1 MLIIDE
7 WEEIRLLLADWQQVD
22 ENELTLVM
30 YGLFQNSLG
39 TRSITAQPTIE
50 DVRNRAMEAW
60 QEYFRPGTVAY
71 LHLVKPQRNLAG
83 REVHFIIEFS
93 NRFFEVPAGDIPV
106 VRKIYWEGVW
116 TEAEPIAAYHTQ
128 GISTFQLLI
137 QIGLM
142 EWCGPDT
149 RTECNIHIEG
159 RITLPLVQVELNK
172 GSMMEIFIH
181 FGAIESDAI
190 TLVQSH
196 IQALSPKPQDA
207 PTPRRYAGDE
217 GASPARGHGSG
228 QAASSSSGNGHTDD
242 SISPSNPGS
251 EEESSGSDY
260 DPDSYGWDD
269 ELPQGLVKVACF
281 KRGPSQESDP
291 ILSIVSMRR
300 EEDLHDQLAVLYRM
314 PARFI
319 KGILFVAPS
328 PDFAEEQ
335 GAWPIIVEQTQDRHD
350 AATQKLVVLQ
360 VDYYYSKAS
369 TGDQAT
375 QWRVVILP
383 NVASR
388 MEVIAATDALNYC
401 EALADSRCLV
411 WHHREL
417 WSQQG
422 PDHIISDGDLIRVA
436 VPPIDEDMCESTWI
450 RVQDTY
456 DAGRLVGFPPEN
468 SDEEYQELTPRSS
481 MTGLRSSST
490 SDISDGDGDMQ
501 DRLRPY
507 SLQQHA
513 TDASSSRVGSSAD
526 FTQNPS
532 SGSAAHLVAN
542 HHSQAHF
549 GQSKL
554 YPEEE
559 WTTEAPNGEVQTGYA
574 VVLYGLFWEDVGT
587 RFANVPCLNLLSLEE
602 AVHQQWPNLVHYQKN
617 LFRIDPQ
624 PNGATFY
631 EVHILV
637 EFLDSADYP
646 HPALEPV
653 LEVLHLWKRDG
664 TFEEIR
670 QPAYH
675 HSYSNLR
682 QVLHGLGKWCDYDR
696 HYYCEAWIKGQSLQE
711 EEQQRLHPG
720 DLVTIRLTPKT
731 ERLPTRTTSLL
742 QHGAA
747 LRRKFT
753 IPLAHYL
760 GSNEKAPQQRSV
772 SLSIEPAQLC
782 NFIAAWRDAPLGC
795 IYELPDGTELP
806 VATCEALDKANG
818 CQKGITYATHI
829 FTDGSYDS
837 NSETMAWSF
846 VVLKTDKSD
855 YTTANIIHLLGYACG
870 IVETSSHSPQW
881 KGANKC
887 NAYVAEVE
895 ALLQSHWWA
904 LAHEVGPEVHFHFDA
919 KSAGYGVKGLWGHD
933 SSHQLCGLARAIAQS
948 LEICVG
954 SPISY
959 HHIRAH
965 SGDPWNELVDAV
977 ANGCRTGSIK
987 PTRPPDFDL
996 RPWIQGGYVLPA
1008 EHLPLA
1014 LQVLQGHPGLP
1025 SGTVNSLSYA
1035 ANLGRPPSTD
1045 ALWPIDLDQQQGTT
1059 TGQHQ
1064 AAALRCCSYNV
1075 RTLKEDASTTCAG
1088 SAEYLRTQLTAL
1100 EYHVCALQE
1109 TRAKE
1114 SATIESGDFIRLV
1127 AGSDN
1132 GRGGCELWFSK
1143 THKIGSFEACT
1154 LQHLTVLHQEAS
1166 LLVVRQRI
1174 GCEFLVFVSAHAPH
1188 SGHAEEDRNQWWAK
1202 LAKVLEHAKLRGR
1215 LVLCGDF
1222 NAQLG
1227 DPVEGAIGDLVE
1239 GKTTPNGVHFGS
1251 LLQRLGLWAPSTYSH
1266 CHGGQHGTWT
1276 HPNTR
1281 QAIRIDFIAIDLRF
1295 GAFGVTSLVDH
1306 NIDTSGLG
1314 EDHDP
1319 VQVHFSFATW
1329 KQRSARRRVP
1339 IDEVAI
1345 TDAANRSQV
1354 EAAMQAVSTIAW
1366 EENVHDHYAAIAK
1379 ELYNNLVELFPQ
1391 QRKQPRKHYISQ
1403 QTWMCRAS
1411 KVVLKQALRAAR
1423 KQNDSEGESILLPQ
1437 LRDISQRLRRM
1448 LQEDRAQHV
1457 RELLEQVDKAPPHQI
1472 FAQLKR
1478 LGIGARFRKT
1488 TTKALPM
1495 MKKNDGTYAGSFEE
1509 SQEVWRQYAAALE
1522 GGHPIDGGEL
1532 LSRCFERQRR
1542 QLEEGYGPLGV
1553 HIPTRIQ
1560 VERACRKL
1568 KPFKARGPDGL
1579 PAGLFHCYPAT
1590 TAALLHPLF
1599 VKFVCQ
1605 GAEPLG
1611 FKGGRLVHL
1620 FKGKGAADEPENR
1633 RGILI
1638 SNHVGKI
1645 AHSTLRGQYT
1655 PFLELGMLPMQVG
1668 GRPRKSVQQGAH
1680 MLRLFM
1686 SCCKQHN
1693 LSCGV
1698 VFLDI
1703 RTAYYKVL
1711 RELVT
1716 SQPVPEDRIK
1726 ALLAHFRLP
1735 PESMQQ
1741 LETKLRGDDGTLR
1754 TGLGS
1759 SMGQILGELHSDTW
1773 FTTQG
1778 LPGLTVTTI
1787 GTRPGSCFAD
1797 VFFNFLF
1804 AEVLKEIKATL
1815 GDSGVLTELRW
1826 CGKRNLDMDM
1836 QNEDCTT
1843 NVLETAWADD
1853 LALFF
1858 QHQDPNQLV
1867 TNLQEGCATMINT
1880 CMKYGLEP
1888 NFARGKTEAIL
1899 SLRGKGAVHAR
1910 RKWFTDERGL
1920 LPLPDCHL
1928 EGCHI
1933 KLVARYRHL
1942 GGIVDAKANTTAEVK
1957 ARVGQMKQTF
1967 RRYKKTLFASTS
1979 IDRLRRAQLLRPLVL
1994 SILEFNLGALVDM
2007 READYRYIATSIL
2020 GIYRAILIGSRSGDP
2035 DEYKT
2040 KWARICYTL
2049 QLPTP
2054 MAIVHM
2060 ARIRYFGQVFRAGGD
2075 DLWAA
2080 ISGQRTWLSDCRE
2093 AFQWLY
2099 TQICNTSTLPDPAV
2113 DWQPWE
2119 AMLSTQKK
2127 RFAGLVQRAWRHEII
2142 QDYNQCI
2149 VQEGYTGFYM
2159 ALELGNYE
2167 FPDSI
2172 TTAIVPQEPPD
2183 HSKVHACLQCQ
2194 KVFESRTAWAS
2205 HAFKKH
2211 QRKNPAR
2218 RFTCGTYC
2226 LACGKEFW
2234 EYKRLLMH
2242 HKYSGECRRRL
2253 AMASYTVQDDEIAPG
2268 MGSRAQRQ
2276 QPEDILQPWTI
2287 VPSADLPVRNYWAGV
2302 ENSWDSELLD
2312 ALFLAIPLDDG
2323 QIPLAVD
2330 DLLETLRH
2338 LLIGTTVEYGS
2349 MLRTILCW
2357 KDSMMDVSQ
2366 QSDQCSPHRAGL
2378 IKAFFVALGQVDML
2392 SWLIPHRQEEQLLP
2406 KCDWKELFDGELAFH
2421 NGWPRVEPEVYWFK
2435 TMFIIHF
2442 FSGRRRTGDLQSFL
2456 DTVVC
2461 SGIHLCV
2468 LSVDIIFGGGA
2479 DMAKREVQQRWL
2491 EMMAMGYVLAF
2502 FAGPPCETY
2511 SRARANEINGINIR
2525 PIRSATY
2532 PWGFGS
2538 LSLREAAQVLIGNI
2552 LVLFV
2557 LQAAAIQAATGHFAC
2572 IEHPAEP
2579 IGPAHHDSVSI
2590 WKLSLMQQL
2599 CRHSRVQLCTVQQ
2612 GRYGAPSPKPTG
2624 LLFVGPAAPRTTLE
2638 KHASKHCAR
2647 GTTIGLS
2654 NDGKTFQTAKL
2665 KEYPQG
2671 LCFALTEVLKEWIRE
2686 QEQIDV
2692 AEEPTSATL
2701 QYVAAFQQSLDV
2713 QTERMGPDFNPAAQA
2728 I

>member
-1 MLIIDE
+1 M
-7 WEEIRLLLADWQQVD
+7 
-22 ENELTLVM
+22 
-30 YGLFQNSLG
+30 S
-39 TRSITAQPTIE
+39 
-50 DVRNRAMEAW
+50 
-60 QEYFRPGTVAY
+60 
-71 LHLVKPQRNLAG
+71 
-83 REVHFIIEFS
+83 
-93 NRFFEVPAGDIPV
+93 
-106 VRKIYWEGVW
+106 
-116 TEAEPIAAYHTQ
+116 
-128 GISTFQLLI
+128 
-137 QIGLM
+137 
-142 EWCGPDT
+142 
-149 RTECNIHIEG
+149 
-159 RITLPLVQVELNK
+159 
-172 GSMMEIFIH
+172 
-181 FGAIESDAI
+181 
-190 TLVQSH
+190 
-196 IQALSPKPQDA
+196 
-207 PTPRRYAGDE
+207 
-217 GASPARGHGSG
+217 
-228 QAASSSSGNGHTDD
+228 
-242 SISPSNPGS
+242 
-251 EEESSGSDY
+251 
-260 DPDSYGWDD
+260 
-269 ELPQGLVKVACF
+269 
-281 KRGPSQESDP
+281 
-291 ILSIVSMRR
+291 
-300 EEDLHDQLAVLYRM
+300 
-314 PARFI
+314 
-319 KGILFVAPS
+319 
-328 PDFAEEQ
+328 
-335 GAWPIIVEQTQDRHD
+335 
-350 AATQKLVVLQ
+350 
-360 VDYYYSKAS
+360 
-369 TGDQAT
+369 
-375 QWRVVILP
+375 
-383 NVASR
+383 
-388 MEVIAATDALNYC
+388 
-401 EALADSRCLV
+401 
-411 WHHREL
+411 
-417 WSQQG
+417 
-422 PDHIISDGDLIRVA
+422 
-436 VPPIDEDMCESTWI
+436 
-450 RVQDTY
+450 
-456 DAGRLVGFPPEN
+456 
-468 SDEEYQELTPRSS
+468 
-481 MTGLRSSST
+481 
-490 SDISDGDGDMQ
+490 
-501 DRLRPY
+501 
-507 SLQQHA
+507 
-513 TDASSSRVGSSAD
+513 
-526 FTQNPS
+526 
-532 SGSAAHLVAN
+532 
-542 HHSQAHF
+542 
-549 GQSKL
+549 
-554 YPEEE
+554 
-559 WTTEAPNGEVQTGYA
+559 
-574 VVLYGLFWEDVGT
+574 
-587 RFANVPCLNLLSLEE
+587 
-602 AVHQQWPNLVHYQKN
+602 
-617 LFRIDPQ
+617 
-624 PNGATFY
+624 
-631 EVHILV
+631 
-637 EFLDSADYP
+637 
-646 HPALEPV
+646 
-653 LEVLHLWKRDG
+653 
-664 TFEEIR
+664 
-670 QPAYH
+670 
-675 HSYSNLR
+675 
-682 QVLHGLGKWCDYDR
+682 QVLHGLGKWCDHDR
-696 HYYCEAWIKGQSLQE
+696 NYYCEAWIKGQPLQDA
-711 EEQQRLHPG
+711 EQRRLHPG
-720 DLVTIRLTPKT
+720 DLVTIRLSPKIQST
-731 ERLPTRTTSLL
+731 PTRTTSLF
-742 QHGAA
+742 QHGAV
-747 LRRKFT
+747 LGRKFT
-753 IPLAHYL
+753 IPLAHYID
-760 GSNEKAPQQRSV
+760 SIDEAPQQRSV
-772 SLSIEPAQLC
+772 TLPIEPVQMC

-795 IYELPDGTELP
+795 IDDLPDGTELP
-806 VATCEALDKANG
+806 AATREALAKADVG
-818 CQKGITYATHI
+818 REGITPVTHI

-837 NSETMAWSF
+837 HSEIMAWSF
-846 VVLKTDKSD
+846 AALKTDKSD
-855 YTTANIIHLLGYACG
+855 YTTANIVQLLGYACG
-870 IVETSSHSPQW
+870 TVETSSQSPQW
-881 KGANKC
+881 KGANKR

-919 KSAGYGVKGLWGHD
+919 KSAGNGVNGLWGHD
-933 SSHQLCGLARAIAQS
+933 SSHHLCGLARAIAQC
-948 LEICVG
+948 LETCVG
-954 SPISY
+954 GPLSY

-965 SGDPWNELVDAV
+965 SGDPWNELVDAL
-977 ANGCRTGSIK
+977 ANGCRVGDIK

-996 RPWIQGGYVLPA
+996 RPWIRGGYVLPA

-1025 SGTVNSLSYA
+1025 SGQVNSLRYA
-1035 ANLGRPPSTD
+1035 ANLGSPPSTA
-1045 ALWPIDLDQQQGTT
+1045 ALWPIDLDQQRGTT

-1064 AAALRCCSYNV
+1064 VTAVRCCSYNV

-1088 SAEYLRTQLTAL
+1088 SAEYLRTQLTSL

-1127 AGSDN
+1127 AGSDH
-1132 GRGGCELWFSK
+1132 GQGGCELWFSK
-1143 THKIGSFEACT
+1143 MHRIGSFEACT

-1188 SGHAEEDRNQWWAK
+1188 SGRSEEDRNQWWAK
-1202 LAKVLEHAKLRGR
+1202 VTKVLEHAKLRGR
-1215 LVLCGDF
+1215 IVLCGDF

-1227 DPVEGAIGDLVE
+1227 DPVEGAIGDLAE
-1239 GKTTPNGVHFGS
+1239 GKTTPNGVHFGT

-1266 CHGGQHGTWT
+1266 CHAGQQGTWT

-1281 QAIRIDFIAIDLRF
+1281 QAIRIDYIALDLRF
-1295 GAFGVTSLVDH
+1295 GAFGVNSFVDY
-1306 NIDTSGLG
+1306 NIDTTGLG

-1319 VQVHFSFATW
+1319 IQVSFRFATW
-1329 KQRSARRRVP
+1329 KQRSAKRRVP

-1354 EAAMQAVSTIAW
+1354 EAVIQAVSTVIW

-1379 ELYNNLVELFPQ
+1379 ELYEQLVELFPQ

-1411 KVVLKQALRAAR
+1411 KIAIKQALRAAR
-1423 KQNDSEGESILLPQ
+1423 KHNDSEGESILLPQ
-1437 LRDISQRLRRM
+1437 LRDVSQRLRR
-1448 LQEDRAQHV
+1448 LLRDDRAQHISA
-1457 RELLEQVDKAPPHQI
+1457 LLEQVDKAPPQQI

-1488 TTKALPM
+1488 TAKALPM
-1495 MKKNDGTYAGSFEE
+1495 MKKHDGTFAGSFEE

-1522 GGHPIDGGEL
+1522 GGHAIDGGKL
-1532 LSRCFERQRR
+1532 LANCAARQSS
-1542 QLEEGYGPLGV
+1542 QLAEGYEPLGV

-1590 TAALLHPLF
+1590 TAALLHPLL

-1668 GRPRKSVQQGAH
+1668 GRPCKSVQQGAH

-1686 SCCKQHN
+1686 SSCKQSN

-1726 ALLAHFRLP
+1726 ALLTHFRLP
-1735 PESMQQ
+1735 AESLQQ
-1741 LETKLRGDDGTLR
+1741 LEKKLRGEDGILR
-1754 TGLGS
+1754 TGLCG
-1759 SMGQILGELHSDTW
+1759 SMGQLLGELHSDTW
-1773 FTTQG
+1773 FTTQS

-1804 AEVLKEIKATL
+1804 AEVLTEIKETL

-1826 CGKRNLDMDM
+1826 CGKRSLDMDT
-1836 QNEDCTT
+1836 QNADCAAH
-1843 NVLETAWADD
+1843 VLETAWADD

-1858 QHQDPNQLV
+1858 QHPDPNQLV
-1867 TNLQEGCATMINT
+1867 SNLQDGCTTMINT
-1880 CMKYGLEP
+1880 CMRYGLEP
-1888 NFARGKTEAIL
+1888 NFAKGKTEAIL

-1910 RKWFTDERGL
+1910 RKWFTEERGV
-1920 LPLPDCHL
+1920 LPLPQCHR
-1928 EGCHI
+1928 EGCQI

-1957 ARVGQMKQTF
+1957 ARVGHMKQTF

-1979 IDRLRRAQLLRPLVL
+1979 IDKLRRAQLLRPLVL

-2007 READYRYIATSIL
+2007 RDADFRYIATSIL
-2020 GIYRAILIGSRSGDP
+2020 SIYRAILIGNRSSDP
-2035 DEYKT
+2035 DEYKA

-2060 ARIRYFGQVFRAGGD
+2060 ARIRYFGQVYRAGGD

-2080 ISGQRTWLSDCRE
+2080 ISVQGTWLSDCKK

-2099 TQICNTSTLPDPAV
+2099 AQICNTSTLPDPAI
-2113 DWQPWE
+2113 DWQPWG

-2142 QDYNQCI
+2142 QDYNHCV

-2167 FPDSI
+2167 FPSSI
-2172 TTAIVPQEPPD
+2172 TTAVVPQEPPD
-2183 HSKVHACLQCQ
+2183 HSNVHACLQCQ
-2194 KVFESRTAWAS
+2194 KVFGSRTAWAS

-2211 QRKNPAR
+2211 HRTNPAR

-2234 EYKRLLMH
+2234 EYKRLLTH
-2242 HKYSGECRRRL
+2242 HKYSGICRRRL
-2253 AMASYTVQDDEIAPG
+2253 AMASYTVEDDEIAPG

-2276 QPEDILQPWTI
+2276 QPEDILQPWTL

-2312 ALFLAIPLDDG
+2312 ALFLTIPLDNG

-2330 DLLETLRH
+2330 DLLETLRN

-2366 QSDQCSPHRAGL
+2366 QSDQCSQQRAGL
-2378 IKAFFVALGQVDML
+2378 IKAFFVALGQVDMP

-2421 NGWPRVEPEVYWFK
+2421 NGWPRAEPEVYWFK

-2456 DTVVC
+2456 DSVDC
-2461 SGIHLCV
+2461 PGIHLCV

-2479 DMAKREVQQRWL
+2479 DMARREVQQKWL

-2511 SRARANEINGINIR
+2511 SRARANEITGINIR
-2525 PIRSATY
+2525 PVRSATY

-2557 LQAAAIQAATGHFAC
+2557 LQAAAIQAAIGHFAC

-2590 WKLSLMQQL
+2590 WKLTLMQQL
-2599 CRHSRVQLCTVQQ
+2599 CRHRRAQLCTVQQ
-2612 GRYGAPSPKPTG
+2612 GRYGAPSPKPTSF
-2624 LLFVGPAAPRTTLE
+2624 LFVGPASPSTTLK
-2638 KHASKHCAR
+2638 KHASKHCAQ

-2654 NDGKTFQTAKL
+2654 SDGKSFQTAKL

-2671 LCFALTEVLKEWIRE
+2671 LCFALTDVLKVWITE
-2686 QEQIDV
+2686 QGQFDV
-2692 AEEPTSATL
+2692 AEEPTTAAL